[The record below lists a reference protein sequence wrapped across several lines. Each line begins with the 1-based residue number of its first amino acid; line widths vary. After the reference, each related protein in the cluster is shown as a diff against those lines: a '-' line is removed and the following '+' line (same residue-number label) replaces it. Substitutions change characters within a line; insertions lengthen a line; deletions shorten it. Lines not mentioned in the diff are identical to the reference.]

1 MRVELPESFEKRMQE
16 MLGDEIRIVYR
27 KLIDNPRPVGLRDQS
42 DEDQRKRNWRKA
54 PVFLWIRFRGQRP
67 GIFIKKKISRPDIHI
82 TVPVFIICRSQ
93 AP

>member
-1 MRVELPESFEKRMQE
+1 MMRVELPESFEKRMQE
-16 MLGDEIRIVYR
+16 MLGDEYESYIESY
-27 KLIDNPRPVGLRDQS
+27 DNPRQYGLRINPMKITEEELAEGS
-42 DEDQRKRNWRKA
+42 G
-54 PVFLWIRFRGQRP
+54 FLWIRFRGQRP

>member
-16 MLGDEIRIVYR
+16 MLGDEYESYIESY
-27 KLIDNPRPVGLRDQS
+27 DNPRQYGLRINPMKITEEELAEGSGFSLD
-42 DEDQRKRNWRKA
+42 
-54 PVFLWIRFRGQRP
+54 PIP

>member
-16 MLGDEIRIVYR
+16 MLGDEYESYIESY
-27 KLIDNPRPVGLRDQS
+27 DNPRQYGLRI
-42 DEDQRKRNWRKA
+42 N
-54 PVFLWIRFRGQRP
+54 LWIRFLGQRP

-82 TVPVFIICRSQ
+82 TVPVCIICRSQ

>member
-16 MLGDEIRIVYR
+16 MLGDEYESYIESY
-27 KLIDNPRPVGLRDQS
+27 DNPRQYGLRINPMKIT
-42 DEDQRKRNWRKA
+42 EEELAKA

>member
-16 MLGDEIRIVYR
+16 MLGDEYESYIESY
-27 KLIDNPRPVGLRDQS
+27 DNPRQYGLRINP
-42 DEDQRKRNWRKA
+42 RNWRKA

-93 AP
+93 VP